1 MKKTYEEPRVEVVT
15 FDTSDVITVSP
26 YTELPPYPE
35 EE

>member
-1 MKKTYEEPRVEVVT
+1 MKKTYEAPKVEVVT

-26 YTELPPYPE
+26 YTELPPYSE